1 MDMLN
6 LEFLGSQ
13 LTWLVISFSGLL
25 FIVWR
30 FIVPNITS
38 TLDARSEKIRQDL
51 DQASRLRSDA
61 EQALNSYEKQIKTA
75 KSEASS
81 IVAKSRAEAKEIAAA
96 HMVDLEIELTK
107 KSDIAR
113 KSIEQAKTKALQ
125 DVQGQIVEMAMLA
138 TEKILLESVDK
149 KQATKI
155 TETAL
160 KSLN

>member
-6 LEFLGSQ
+6 LEFLSSQ
-13 LTWLVISFSGLL
+13 LTWLVVSFSGLL

-30 FIVPNITS
+30 FIVPNVAS

-51 DQASRLRSDA
+51 DQASRLRNDA
-61 EQALNSYEKQIKTA
+61 EQALSSYEKQIKTA
-75 KSEASS
+75 KTEASN
-81 IVAKSRAEAKEIAAA
+81 IVAKARSEAKEIAAA
-96 HMVDLEIELTK
+96 HMVDLEVELAK
-107 KSDIAR
+107 KSEVAR

-125 DVQGQIVEMAMLA
+125 DVQEQIVDMAMLA

-149 KQATKI
+149 KQAAKV
-155 TETAL
+155 TEEAI